1 MQRTSKDL
9 EEKQLHPK
17 RRKMEVATHDIL
29 PLHYRPNSAFRSI
42 SLPTGKW
49 IHLIPLAVFLCL
61 LILWWF
67 SYPVMLEIRD
77 GRIKEIHKIE
87 EDVPELLNETT
98 NVDLTI
104 LAMATATAS
113 APFTSNGQK
122 VIESEAVYEEL
133 IKIQK
138 VYNNEPAAEPM
149 GNNNNG

>member
-1 MQRTSKDL
+1 
-9 EEKQLHPK
+9 
-17 RRKMEVATHDIL
+17 MEVATDML
-29 PLHYRPNSAFRSI
+29 PLYNRPNSASRTISI
-42 SLPTGKW
+42 PSWFSGKW

-87 EDVPELLNETT
+87 VVPELLNETT

-104 LAMATATAS
+104 LAMTTATAS
-113 APFTSNGQK
+113 APFTSNIPQK
-122 VIESEAVYEEL
+122 QEVNESEAVYEEL
-133 IKIQK
+133 IKIHK

-149 GNNNNG
+149 SNNNG